1 MNKFVMLNLHSM
13 KNYAQKQNKSNE
25 ELLWFNH
32 QKTSV
37 QLEEVV
43 YLKSLENYTKFY
55 LNCGQVLIASYTMK
69 SYEQKLSG
77 NQYFTRIDRGTVIN
91 LKYLLRFETNEDG
104 HFACLS
110 TGEKMGISRR
120 KSKIL
125 KLI

>member
-1 MNKFVMLNLHSM
+1 M
-13 KNYAQKQNKSNE
+13 KNYTQKQNNINN

-43 YLKSLENYTKFY
+43 YLKSLENYTQFY
-55 LNCGQVLIASYTMK
+55 LKSGQVLIASYTMK

-77 NQYFTRIDRGTVIN
+77 NQHFTRIDRGTVIN
-91 LKYLLRFETNEDG
+91 LRYLLKFETNEEG
-104 HFACLS
+104 NFALLS

-120 KSKIL
+120 KSKVL
-125 KLI
+125 KLS